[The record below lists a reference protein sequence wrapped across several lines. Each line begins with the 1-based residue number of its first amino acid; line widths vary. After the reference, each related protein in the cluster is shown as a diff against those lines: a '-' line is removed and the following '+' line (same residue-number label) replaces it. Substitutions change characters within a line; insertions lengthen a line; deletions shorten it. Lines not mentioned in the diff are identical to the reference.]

1 MLVCWD
7 NLQLFSAIQV
17 YVIFSAFQMFFTT
30 ENSVTKWAKKKHDIL
45 LEFILFMFLLLNIYM
60 HIFGGYETLHAS
72 IEIPCVIMISF
83 ISCIVIV
90 CILSKVSVMRKL
102 LGVSSK

>member
-1 MLVCWD
+1 
-7 NLQLFSAIQV
+7 
-17 YVIFSAFQMFFTT
+17 MFFTT
-30 ENSVTKWAKKKHDIL
+30 ENSVTKWAKKITRYTFGVYLIHVFVI
-45 LEFILFMFLLLNIYM
+45 EYIYM